1 MRRRWRVVLG
11 EAGQG
16 QRFACGD
23 PIDLSHVNVTKDRDG
38 VAVHS
43 VELFSFVAKLLR
55 DLYPGTVFPIT
66 VESNPERIGASHDGV
81 LLFTESPPIGFK
93 QLQDRALGHSRHAI
107 SDQDNQ
113 V

>member
-1 MRRRWRVVLG
+1 
-11 EAGQG
+11 
-16 QRFACGD
+16 
-23 PIDLSHVNVTKDRDG
+23 
-38 VAVHS
+38 
-43 VELFSFVAKLLR
+43 
-55 DLYPGTVFPIT
+55 
-66 VESNPERIGASHDGV
+66 